1 MKSWLT
7 SRTQETSSLQ
17 QWAGQGERVTASSW
31 LTTTVRPRLA
41 PPDSQARS
49 ASSFWSSRR
58 WRTLDWWVLC
68 IAAAEQPAFSYQI
81 LLASSGALLLLVP
94 RSQPETR

>member
-7 SRTQETSSLQ
+7 SRAQETSSLQ
-17 QWAGQGERVTASSW
+17 QWAGQGERVTASFW

-49 ASSFWSSRR
+49 ASSSWSSRQ
-58 WRTLDWWVLC
+58 WHTLDWWVSVHRGGRATRFLLSDPLGF
-68 IAAAEQPAFSYQI
+68 IRSPA
-81 LLASSGALLLLVP
+81 LVCP
-94 RSQPETR
+94 LFPT